1 VEKTLFKF
9 TKDFIHRYM
18 NSYSTEYMNNKEKY
32 LNKKKEIEHF
42 FRFKF
47 IENKLVNDLK
57 IFQILIKKKKF

>member
-1 VEKTLFKF
+1 
-9 TKDFIHRYM
+9 M